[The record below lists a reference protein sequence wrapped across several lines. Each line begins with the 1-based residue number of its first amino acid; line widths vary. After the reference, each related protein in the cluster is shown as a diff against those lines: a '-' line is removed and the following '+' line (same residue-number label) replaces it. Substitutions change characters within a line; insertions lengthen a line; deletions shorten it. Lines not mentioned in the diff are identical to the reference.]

1 MKRWLFVLIMLG
13 AMSLSAQSPSFSF
26 EGEKLDFHLRP
37 EPETGNLIWSLNG
50 VYWFSN
56 LSQQPLSQVIAFPVP
71 SDSLC
76 SEAQDLSLIVVSYG
90 DSTSVKLVQQW
101 PQGFSFRL
109 EAPQRRLVAVQIG
122 YHQVLHGKKASYV
135 LMSTNSWGRPLP
147 LSEISLRVDKS
158 LRISSVSL
166 PGYQL
171 ESFEGDALYIWSMS
185 DFVADT
191 DLIVELE

>member
-1 MKRWLFVLIMLG
+1 MKRFLLIPIMLG
-13 AMSLSAQSPSFSF
+13 AICLAAQSPSFSF
-26 EGEKLDFHLRP
+26 EGEKLDFHLKP
-37 EPETGNLIWSLNG
+37 EPGTGNLIWELNG

-56 LSQQPLSQVIAFPVP
+56 LSQQPVSQVIAFPVP

-76 SEAQDLSLIVVSYG
+76 SEVRDLSLKVLSYG
-90 DSTSVKLVQQW
+90 DSTYVKLVQQW
-101 PQGFSFRL
+101 PQGFSFLL
-109 EAPQRRLVAVQIG
+109 EVPQRRLVAVQIG
-122 YHQVLHGKKASYV
+122 YHQVLQGKTARYV

-158 LRISSVSL
+158 LEVKSISL
-166 PGYQL
+166 PGFHL
-171 ESFEGDALYIWSMS
+171 EFFEGDALYTWSMS